1 MERTHK
7 SRLLIVDGH
16 NLLFQMFFGM
26 PSRIRNREGR
36 AVQGVIG
43 FIGAVRKLLTLVEPS
58 HVLVLFDAPTH
69 NERCDIFE
77 SYKANR
83 PDYSIVCDD
92 ENPFT
97 QLPDI
102 YRALDALGICHTEC
116 EGCEADDVIASY
128 ALSLRDVCEVVISSY
143 DSDFFQLIGENVRV
157 LRYRGDCSV
166 LCDEEYVR
174 CRYGIPP
181 SLYAHH
187 KALVGDTADNIPGIQ
202 GIGPKTAARLLL
214 EFGSLDALLTHKNEA
229 SPSRIRDALTNQQ
242 DELLRNLRL
251 IALDGHAPLSFPLDT
266 LSYTKF
272 PFSTTELL
280 RTTGT
285 LP

>member
-1 MERTHK
+1 MTDTEM
-7 SRLLIVDGH
+7 SRLLLVDGH

-43 FIGAVRKLLTLVEPS
+43 FVGAMRKLLSLIEPS

-83 PDYSIVCDD
+83 PDYSLVSED

-128 ALSLRDVCEVVISSY
+128 ALSLRGVCEVVISSY

-157 LRYRGDCSV
+157 LRYRGDLSV

-187 KALVGDTADNIPGIQ
+187 KALVGDTADNIPGIA
-202 GIGPKTAARLLL
+202 GIGTKTAARLLL
-214 EFGSLDALLTHKNEA
+214 KFGSLDALLARKDEVT
-229 SPSRIRDALTNQQ
+229 PPRLCDALTNQQ

-251 IALDGHAPLSFPLDT
+251 IELGDRAPL
-266 LSYTKF
+266 
-272 PFSTTELL
+272 PFSLDELRYTVLPFATTELL
-280 RTTGT
+280 REVGT